1 MKAETCSGIAW
12 FRYSLF
18 DYTVTEF
25 DLLEIRVKVL
35 VPPDARPEAHSLAF
49 QTCYSPLTYNLT
61 LRIWSIYGVSG
72 GKKKKKGYLCHFDL
86 FLSYSRFA
94 RHCVS
99 LFVSLK
105 ESFVLL
111 CLLCV

>member
-25 DLLEIRVKVL
+25 DLLEIRIKVL

-49 QTCYSPLTYNLT
+49 QTRYSPLTYNLT

-72 GKKKKKGYLCHFDL
+72 GKKKKKKDIYVILIFFCHTVDL
-86 FLSYSRFA
+86 HVTAFP
-94 RHCVS
+94 C
-99 LFVSLK
+99 LFP
-105 ESFVLL
+105 
-111 CLLCV
+111 